1 MRALTIAI
9 ALLLCTLLNYAQQ
22 ASILSDD
29 ILITVENEVAL
40 NSKHSEFGV
49 NKWFNQLCFTTNRNQ
64 FSERNEFIGNNSYDI
79 YTYDQ
84 SKKYRQISPLET
96 LKAKA
101 NIGYATQVVGDK
113 FYYTAENN
121 KADYNL
127 KAATVQ
133 RSMVIYEAINKGTK
147 WKTKQVKVFSNK
159 KYSYTHPS
167 LSKSGKTL
175 FFASDMP
182 GGYGGM
188 DIYVV
193 HMIDGKWSE
202 PINLG
207 PKVNTAENELFPFIH
222 DSGMLFFS
230 SNGHKGFGGMDIFV
244 TQFIDDEWK
253 SPENMGSPV
262 NTPANDFSIYVD
274 RNFTDGYFSSDREG
288 GMGADD
294 IYKLA
299 FANNPQP
306 KQQLVIENNLLEEN
320 TPKEE
325 ILVETVPVSEESVLI
340 NSLQVRK

>member
-1 MRALTIAI
+1 MRALIMAVV
-9 ALLLCTLLNYAQQ
+9 LLSCTLQNYAQR
-22 ASILSDD
+22 ASILSED

-49 NKWFNQLCFTTNRNQ
+49 NKWFNQLSFTTNRNQ
-64 FSERNEFIGNNSYDI
+64 FSDRNEFIGDNSYDI
-79 YTYDQ
+79 YTYDET
-84 SKKYRQISPLET
+84 KKYRQVSPLET
-96 LKAKA
+96 LRAKE
-101 NIGYATQVVGDK
+101 NIGHATQVVGDK

-133 RSMVIYEAINKGTK
+133 RTMIIYEASNKGDK
-147 WKTKQVKVFSNK
+147 WKVAPVKILRNK
-159 KYSYTHPS
+159 KYSCTHPS
-167 LSKSGKTL
+167 LSKNGKTL

-188 DIYVV
+188 DLYVSHLV
-193 HMIDGKWSE
+193 DNKWSK
-202 PINLG
+202 PVNLG
-207 PKVNTAENELFPFIH
+207 PEINTAENELFPFIH

-244 TQFIDDEWK
+244 TQFSDNQWQ

-262 NTPANDFSIYVD
+262 NTPSNDFSIYVD
-274 RNFTDGYFSSDREG
+274 KNFTDGYFSSDREG

-299 FANNPQP
+299 FINQEIKKEMTSQN
-306 KQQLVIENNLLEEN
+306 VIE
-320 TPKEE
+320 EE
-325 ILVETVPVSEESVLI
+325 IEVQKETLVATAPVIEESATT
-340 NSLQVRK
+340 NALQVRK